1 LNNDNEKGGIM
12 DYISKENMIIHK
24 LHLNPKGV
32 LDLVKS
38 MKEVTDKSESS
49 IRLHEII
56 EIQVSSFYG
65 KGKEMEAEVNSL
77 KVYTD
82 DLRCM
87 TPDLTMQILNYC
99 KDNWD
104 NDVIPK
110 SEDQLS
116 YITKDVILRNLLE
129 QYLPERDI
137 LLDEV
142 SSKDFDKIIEGIEK
156 DFKLENFQKTEN
168 TEKQGL
174 SYEIKQPF
182 IGNINGV
189 FVGNAEVFYA
199 TINIL
204 QSIERTKNIP
214 MYDEEFTHNLVEIIG
229 KMSDKNDHFNYSEM
243 LEATYANLTSSPT
256 LKDFKIVEYYGHDP
270 ENENS
275 PATLLNLM
283 MKDGYYEYLKP
294 KADIRINT
302 SDKV

>member
-1 LNNDNEKGGIM
+1 M

-38 MKEVTDKSESS
+38 MKEVTDKSES
-49 IRLHEII
+49 IMELHEII
-56 EIQVSSFYG
+56 ETQVSKLHG
-65 KGKEMEAEVNSL
+65 KDMELEVNSL

-99 KDNWD
+99 RDNWD

-110 SEDQLS
+110 NENQLS
-116 YITKDVILRNLLE
+116 YITKDVILHGLLQ

-137 LLDEV
+137 LHEEV

-204 QSIERTKNIP
+204 QSIEKTKNIP
-214 MYDEEFTHNLVEIIG
+214 MHDEEFTDNLVEIIQ

-256 LKDFKIVEYYGHDP
+256 LKDFKIVDCYEQNP
-270 ENENS
+270 ENS
-275 PATLLNLM
+275 PAYLLNLM

>member
-1 LNNDNEKGGIM
+1 M

-38 MKEVTDKSESS
+38 MKEVTDKSES
-49 IRLHEII
+49 IMELHEII
-56 EIQVSSFYG
+56 ETQVSKLHG
-65 KGKEMEAEVNSL
+65 KDMELEVNSL

-99 KDNWD
+99 RDNWD

-110 SEDQLS
+110 NENQLS
-116 YITKDVILRNLLE
+116 YITKDVILHGLLQ

-137 LLDEV
+137 LHEEV

-199 TINIL
+199 TIDIL
-204 QSIERTKNIP
+204 QSIEKTKNIP
-214 MYDEEFTHNLVEIIG
+214 MHDEEFTHNLIEIIQ
-229 KMSDKNDHFNYSEM
+229 KMSNKNDHFNYSEM

-256 LKDFKIVEYYGHDP
+256 LKDFKIVDCYEQNP
-270 ENENS
+270 ENS
-275 PATLLNLM
+275 PAYLLNLM

>member
-1 LNNDNEKGGIM
+1 MNNANEKGKITM
-12 DYISKENMIIHK
+12 
-24 LHLNPKGV
+24 
-32 LDLVKS
+32 
-38 MKEVTDKSESS
+38 
-49 IRLHEII
+49 
-56 EIQVSSFYG
+56 
-65 KGKEMEAEVNSL
+65 EVNS
-77 KVYTD
+77 K
-82 DLRCM
+82 
-87 TPDLTMQILNYC
+87 
-99 KDNWD
+99 
-104 NDVIPK
+104 
-110 SEDQLS
+110 
-116 YITKDVILRNLLE
+116 
-129 QYLPERDI
+129 
-137 LLDEV
+137 
-142 SSKDFDKIIEGIEK
+142 
-156 DFKLENFQKTEN
+156 KTEN

-214 MYDEEFTHNLVEIIG
+214 MHDEEFTHNLVEIIV

-294 KADIRINT
+294 KADIRVNA

>member
-1 LNNDNEKGGIM
+1 M
-12 DYISKENMIIHK
+12 DYISNENMIIDK

-38 MKEVTDKSESS
+38 MKEVTDEAES
-49 IRLHEII
+49 IMELHEII
-56 EIQVSSFYG
+56 ETQVSKLHG
-65 KGKEMEAEVNSL
+65 KDMEVEVNSL

-99 KDNWD
+99 RDNWD

-110 SEDQLS
+110 NENQLS
-116 YITKDVILRNLLE
+116 YITKDVILYGLLQ

-137 LLDEV
+137 LHEEV

-156 DFKLENFQKTEN
+156 DFKLENFQKSEN
-168 TEKQGL
+168 AKKQGL

-199 TINIL
+199 TIDIL

-214 MYDEEFTHNLVEIIG
+214 MHDEEFTHNLVEIIQ
-229 KMSDKNDHFNYSEM
+229 KMSNKNDYFNYSEM

-256 LKDFKIVEYYGHDP
+256 LKDFKIVDCYEQ
-270 ENENS
+270 NSENS

-283 MKDGYYEYLKP
+283 MKDGYYEHLKP
-294 KADIRINT
+294 KADIRVNT